1 MTYSIPDQIWFIQV
15 QRDSEIEFARIAHER
30 GFPSAPTY
38 RQNAAKFTA
47 VLQSLERYQSLLG
60 QQGEPGQPETALNAI
75 SAQ

>member
-15 QRDSEIEFARIAHER
+15 QRDNEIECARIAHER

-47 VLQSLERYQSLLG
+47 VLASLERYQSLLG
-60 QQGEPGQPETALNAI
+60 QQEEPGQPETVLNAV
-75 SAQ
+75 STS